1 MTFDVILTK
10 QAEDGYV
17 ARPVLWPEAAVH
29 GATRQEA
36 LNLVR
41 ALISDLLSSTQI
53 VQVEV
58 AVPERQG
65 DNPWQAKAGMFAN
78 DPTWDDFLAVIAD
91 YRADLDQQRATE
103 LA

>member
-29 GATRQEA
+29 GTTRQEA

-41 ALISDLLSSTQI
+41 VLIGDLLSRTQI

-58 AVPERQG
+58 DMPEHVA
-65 DNPWQAKAGMFAN
+65 DNPWLAQAGRFTH
-78 DPTWDDFLAVIAD
+78 DPTWNAFLETMAD
-91 YRADLDQQRATE
+91 YRLSLEEEQVSEAV
-103 LA
+103 